1 MGPTEVIVEGSDSPR
16 NKETDIQQLDAD
28 SDAMFWS
35 LALSFALRLGCNL
48 SKVQREAHTT

>member
-1 MGPTEVIVEGSDSPR
+1 MGLDAVIVEGSGSPR

-35 LALSFALRLGCNL
+35 LALSVALPRLIATIRKFKER
-48 SKVQREAHTT
+48 STH